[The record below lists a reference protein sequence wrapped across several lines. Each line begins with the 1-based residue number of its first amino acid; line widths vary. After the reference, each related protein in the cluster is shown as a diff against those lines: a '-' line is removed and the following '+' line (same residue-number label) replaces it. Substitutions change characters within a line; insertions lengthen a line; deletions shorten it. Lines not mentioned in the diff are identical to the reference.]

1 MFKTLA
7 FVFSLLCSFACI
19 GQEVTASQKLPTKIQ
34 LNTNYTIETTINK
47 GKSKSFLMFSQP
59 IPKGMQVSEMDSKG
73 GRFKFADSILKITW
87 IIPPAEDV
95 FNISYQL
102 VANKCAADA
111 VNFEGSVYFIVD
123 SAKKEFKLNRKEV
136 NCEGAKPSV
145 SEERVGIQSNSSPVK
160 STKEPMEIEKKIE
173 SKTNSV
179 SVSKEKEKYNGVTF
193 RIQIGAF
200 KTKPSLSNVPELS
213 SVDLGNG
220 ITKYFSGNYST
231 RDEAEAH
238 RPSLLSNG
246 FKGAFIVRFENGL
259 IAK

>member
-1 MFKTLA
+1 MYKTLA

-123 SAKKEFKLNRKEV
+123 SAKKEFKLVE
-136 NCEGAKPSV
+136 
-145 SEERVGIQSNSSPVK
+145 
-160 STKEPMEIEKKIE
+160 
-173 SKTNSV
+173 
-179 SVSKEKEKYNGVTF
+179 
-193 RIQIGAF
+193 
-200 KTKPSLSNVPELS
+200 
-213 SVDLGNG
+213 D
-220 ITKYFSGNYST
+220 
-231 RDEAEAH
+231 
-238 RPSLLSNG
+238 
-246 FKGAFIVRFENGL
+246 
-259 IAK
+259 